1 MGEFRYRI
9 SYNRRL
15 AHFPA
20 INNNVIVSTRRKISS
35 RGDVREIE
43 SLIHSA
49 ECENLS
55 RQMWK
60 NGFGCL
66 SASPLSKDNPDL
78 KVTITQFDLL
88 N

>member
-9 SYNRRL
+9 SYSRKL

-20 INNNVIVSTRRKISS
+20 INNNAIISTRRKISS
-35 RGDVREIE
+35 LGDVREVE
-43 SLIHSA
+43 SLIHSV

-55 RQMWK
+55 RQMRE

-88 N
+88 S